1 MPETSVVLP
10 LEIQPPVQSYQHHA
24 FWLSMIL
31 GNDPDMRPF
40 LTMHYTNLMWDAQEK
55 MLNPYIYSDWR
66 FETEQ
71 LLPTKFLVN
80 VPPKMVRGY
89 RSFDLVALLCDM
101 LDHGFYQMGTF
112 DEFYVPAKG
121 GYQKRHF
128 VHNNLIYGYNDDAR
142 QFLSIGYTK
151 NRIYEPFTV
160 SYTDY
165 VESVYR
171 LEQRFIGALF
181 CFYQPNAACRFDP
194 DRYRRI
200 LYDYVT
206 SANKGTAEN
215 GYGLGCLEKAA
226 ADLSETDDRAV
237 LDLRPLRVI
246 LEHARMMHEGLTQL
260 QKSGV
265 PADPAPY
272 AHAVACAEAAL
283 NLGIKFHMVRDPGLL
298 KKAAEEIREMICVE
312 QELLPP
318 LAAEKG
324 V

>member
-1 MPETSVVLP
+1 MSSNMNILP
-10 LEIQPPVQSYQHHA
+10 LDPNPPIQSYQHHA

-31 GNDPDMRPF
+31 GNDPGMRPW
-40 LTMHYTNLMWDAQEK
+40 LTMHYTNLMWDEK
-55 MLNPYIYSDWR
+55 ERMLNPYIYSDWR

-112 DEFYVPAKG
+112 DEFYIPAKG

-128 VHNNLIYGYNDDAR
+128 VHNNLIYGYDHDAEH
-142 QFLSIGYTK
+142 FLSIGYTK

-194 DRYRRI
+194 ERYRRI
-200 LYDYVT
+200 LTDYVT
-206 SANKGTAEN
+206 SANKGVPGN
-215 GYGLGCLEKAA
+215 RYGIGCLCKTA
-226 ADLSETDDRAV
+226 ADLSEWTDEGGP

-246 LEHARMMHEGLTQL
+246 LEHARMTCEGLAQL
-260 QKSGV
+260 AEWGRKTDAVS
-265 PADPAPY
+265 Y
-272 AHAVACAEAAL
+272 THAVACAEAAL
-283 NLGIKFHMVRDPGLL
+283 NLGIKFQIVRDPGLL
-298 KKAAEEIREMICVE
+298 KKAAEEIREMIRIE
-312 QELLPP
+312 REILPP
-318 LAAEKG
+318 LT

>member
-31 GNDPDMRPF
+31 GNDPDMRPW
-40 LTMHYTNLMWDAQEK
+40 LTMHYTNLMWDAQEQ

-80 VPPKMVRGY
+80 VPPKMVQGY

-112 DEFYVPAKG
+112 DEFYVPAKS

-128 VHNNLIYGYNDDAR
+128 VHNNLIYGYDGDAQ

-165 VESVYR
+165 VESVYH
-171 LEQRFIGALF
+171 LHQRFIGALF

-194 DRYRRI
+194 DRYRCV
-200 LYDYVT
+200 LHDYVM
-206 SANKGTAEN
+206 SANKGSAEN
-215 GYGLGCLEKAA
+215 GYGLGCLEKTA
-226 ADLSETDDRAV
+226 ADLSEADERAA

-246 LEHARMMHEGLTQL
+246 LEHARMTYEGLAHL
-260 QKSGV
+260 QETGV
-265 PADPAPY
+265 RADPTSY
-272 AHAVACAEAAL
+272 ARAITCAETAL

-298 KKAAEEIREMICVE
+298 QKAAGQIREMIRIE
-312 QELLPP
+312 QELLLP
-318 LAAEKG
+318 LAAEKD